1 MEEDLYDDEACD
13 ACVYVEET
21 GEGFRVSLDI
31 PASLMGYIVG
41 KKGETRKRIE
51 EETNT
56 HVRIPKQGEEG
67 LVGEWLRIRVILF
80 SEQNPYM
87 HASVHNIIYT

>member
-1 MEEDLYDDEACD
+1 MIAHVNCSRECCVLVEEDLYDDEACD
-13 ACVYVEET
+13 SCVYVEET
-21 GEGFRVSLDI
+21 NEGFRLSLDI

-56 HVRIPKQGEEG
+56 RVRIPKQGEEG
-67 LVGEWLRIRVILF
+67 LVGEW
-80 SEQNPYM
+80 
-87 HASVHNIIYT
+87 